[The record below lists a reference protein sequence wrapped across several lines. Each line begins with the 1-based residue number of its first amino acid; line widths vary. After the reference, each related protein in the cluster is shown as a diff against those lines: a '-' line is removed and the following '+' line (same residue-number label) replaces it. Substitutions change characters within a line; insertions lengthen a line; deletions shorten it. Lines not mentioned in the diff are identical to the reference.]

1 MHRSSALIVLALL
14 VVAFAI
20 ADHSRSLPVD
30 HQALNVL
37 RPPLT
42 DDACAPCGGVC
53 VPPPDDDG

>member
-1 MHRSSALIVLALL
+1 MQRSSTLIVLALL
-14 VVAFAI
+14 IVAFAI

-42 DDACAPCGGVC
+42 DGACAPCGAVC
-53 VPPPDDDG
+53 GGPDDD